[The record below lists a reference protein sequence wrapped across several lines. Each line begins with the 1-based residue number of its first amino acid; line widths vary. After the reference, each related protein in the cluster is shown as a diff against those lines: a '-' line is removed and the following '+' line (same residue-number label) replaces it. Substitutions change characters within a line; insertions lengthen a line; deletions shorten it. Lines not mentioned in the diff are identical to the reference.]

1 MLESFF
7 EIPLIIHIMINIW
20 GFPLYFFLLYL
31 IKKGRISL
39 NKRIKNK
46 QTLLLYCMI
55 IVLFGYVAFI

>member
-7 EIPLIIHIMINIW
+7 EIPFIIHVLINLW
-20 GFPLYFFLLYL
+20 GFPLFFFLLYL
-31 IKKGRISL
+31 IKKKKISL

-55 IVLFGYVAFI
+55 IVLFGYVALI

>member
-7 EIPLIIHIMINIW
+7 EIPLIIHILINIW

-31 IKKGRISL
+31 MKKGKISF

-46 QTLLLYCMI
+46 QTILIYCMI
-55 IVLFGYVAFI
+55 IVLFGYVAFM

>member
-7 EIPLIIHIMINIW
+7 EIPLFIHVLINIW
-20 GFPLYFFLLYL
+20 GFPLYFFLIYL
-31 IKKGRISL
+31 IKKEKISL

-46 QTLLLYCMI
+46 QTILLYCMI